1 MLSTNPETLKA
12 KNLLQVFLP
21 FSLLLYS
28 TLPVWDLRALA
39 GVHWMAQCFTRGPV
53 HEIISNLLSSKMPI
67 LLQCFK
73 PYLTPRKAC
82 KSQQWKVTSKEKLL
96 TIWSKLAFCIKF
108 LVAFPK
114 MIWFGKVSS
123 FFPKLL
129 PKPVIFW
136 QIFWQF
142 ATLQI
147 CHWADYP
154 QLLRIKL
161 PILETPQP
169 CTREN

>member
-1 MLSTNPETLKA
+1 MSSFLFLS
-12 KNLLQVFLP
+12 
-21 FSLLLYS
+21 Y
-28 TLPVWDLRALA
+28 
-39 GVHWMAQCFTRGPV
+39 FTRLYLCGIWELWRGCIEWRSASREGQCMKWFPICWV
-53 HEIISNLLSSKMPI
+53 QRCQFFYNVSNHI
-67 LLQCFK
+67 
-73 PYLTPRKAC
+73 LTPRKAC

-123 FFPKLL
+123 FSPKLL

-147 CHWADYP
+147 CHWANYP

-161 PILETPQP
+161 PILESSQP
-169 CTREN
+169 RRREN